1 MPKNEV
7 EVTIEGRQLKL
18 TNLDKVLYPE
28 VGFTKAQVIDYYTR
42 IAPAILPHT
51 RNHPLTLKRYPNG
64 VDGEY
69 FYEKNCPKHRP
80 PWVQTATVWSGGNN
94 RDMYYCMAQ
103 DVPTL
108 VWLGNLASLE
118 FHTSL
123 SLASKLSEPRTLV
136 FDLDP
141 GPPATIVECCRVGL
155 MLRDVFQE
163 HGLESCAKTSG
174 SKGLQLYVPLNSG
187 ADYNQTK
194 VVSKGLAQLFEE
206 HHPDL
211 VVHKQL
217 KELRT
222 GRVLIDWSQND
233 EYKTTVNVYSL
244 RARAR
249 PTVSTPVT
257 WEEVTKCMKAG
268 DPSLLVFDSDQVLA
282 RVKKLGDLFEPV
294 VKKKQKLPKSLLE
307 ATGGV
312 AALEKMANRRRGGP
326 GRMRRPPA
334 NPRSYVLSRPRVV
347 IAGAGF
353 GGLTCA
359 RALKHAPVDVLLID
373 RHNYH
378 VFTPLLYQVA
388 SALLDPG
395 EIARPVRELIRP
407 LRNTE
412 FRQAEITGFDF
423 EQKRVLSDRGPIAY
437 DHLVLAAGSETDYF
451 GNDVMAQK
459 AFGLKQLDEAL
470 ELRNRIL
477 DRFEASRWATDKEA
491 RGVLLTFVVVG
502 GGPTGVEMAGALSEL
517 IRLVLRKDFPDLDL
531 GEVRVILLE
540 GAGALLGPFA
550 PELREAALKSLERKG
565 VEVMLDAK
573 VKEVG
578 EDRVTLADG
587 REIRGGTLVWTAGV
601 RASGLGKATGAAL
614 GRQSRI
620 TVGPTLQMPGHPEVY
635 VIGDLAGA
643 SDGKA
648 ALPMLIPVAMQ
659 EGRYVASAI
668 AARVQGKSTGEFR
681 YKDPGI
687 MATIGRN
694 SAVAELGAVH
704 LSGFLGWLMWLFV
717 HLVNVVSFR
726 SRILVLVNWAWEYLF
741 YDRPVRLIVRARD
754 GTRH

>member
-64 VDGEY
+64 VDAEY

-80 PWVQTATVWSGGNN
+80 PWVETATVWSGGNN

-123 SLASKLSEPRTLV
+123 SLASKLPEPRTLV

-155 MLRDVFQE
+155 MLRDVFLE

-312 AALEKMANRRRGGP
+312 AALEKMTNRRRGGA
-326 GRMRRPPA
+326 GRLRKPPT
-334 NPRSYVLSRPRVV
+334 NPRS
-347 IAGAGF
+347 
-353 GGLTCA
+353 
-359 RALKHAPVDVLLID
+359 
-373 RHNYH
+373 
-378 VFTPLLYQVA
+378 
-388 SALLDPG
+388 
-395 EIARPVRELIRP
+395 
-407 LRNTE
+407 
-412 FRQAEITGFDF
+412 
-423 EQKRVLSDRGPIAY
+423 
-437 DHLVLAAGSETDYF
+437 
-451 GNDVMAQK
+451 
-459 AFGLKQLDEAL
+459 
-470 ELRNRIL
+470 
-477 DRFEASRWATDKEA
+477 
-491 RGVLLTFVVVG
+491 
-502 GGPTGVEMAGALSEL
+502 
-517 IRLVLRKDFPDLDL
+517 
-531 GEVRVILLE
+531 
-540 GAGALLGPFA
+540 
-550 PELREAALKSLERKG
+550 
-565 VEVMLDAK
+565 
-573 VKEVG
+573 
-578 EDRVTLADG
+578 
-587 REIRGGTLVWTAGV
+587 
-601 RASGLGKATGAAL
+601 
-614 GRQSRI
+614 
-620 TVGPTLQMPGHPEVY
+620 
-635 VIGDLAGA
+635 
-643 SDGKA
+643 
-648 ALPMLIPVAMQ
+648 
-659 EGRYVASAI
+659 
-668 AARVQGKSTGEFR
+668 
-681 YKDPGI
+681 
-687 MATIGRN
+687 
-694 SAVAELGAVH
+694 
-704 LSGFLGWLMWLFV
+704 
-717 HLVNVVSFR
+717 
-726 SRILVLVNWAWEYLF
+726 
-741 YDRPVRLIVRARD
+741 
-754 GTRH
+754 